1 MIETIRNQSLD
12 GTMDHGERVR
22 QLNAVIDEAIQ
33 VRCGDD
39 PSSDTEHLCVL
50 IVPQEPL
57 VVDYDSLAHQM
68 AAHSLVLRLAKA
80 LNYIVVQR
88 EARR

>member
-1 MIETIRNQSLD
+1 
-12 GTMDHGERVR
+12 
-22 QLNAVIDEAIQ
+22 
-33 VRCGDD
+33 
-39 PSSDTEHLCVL
+39 LCVL